1 MLPLEILYETR
12 GLPGFDL
19 PPELSNLYGGPLGF
33 AEPRVFANFVATLD
47 GVVAVPGAVQSNRMV
62 SGDIEADRFVMGLL
76 RACADVVLIGS
87 GTLHGSPRTR
97 WTPGHA
103 CPAALEA
110 FVELRS
116 SRGQPPQPQL
126 AVVTGS
132 GSLES
137 SHPALAAGALV
148 LTTKGGA
155 ARLRGRLPA
164 AAEILTVG
172 SGTAVAPGDAV
183 RTLLDRGHRLILSE
197 AGPRLFGSLLAAG
210 LVDELFLT
218 SSPLVAGRGRASRRP
233 GLVEGTELLP
243 ERRLEGRLLSVRRQ
257 GGHLFLRYAFPPARI
272 G

>member
-1 MLPLEILYETR
+1 MLPLEVLYERR

-19 PPELSNLYGGPLGF
+19 PAELSNLYGGPLGF
-33 AEPRVFANFVATLD
+33 AEPRVFANFVTTLD
-47 GVVAVPGAVQSNRMV
+47 GVVAVPGVVQANRLI

-103 CPAALEA
+103 YPGALRTFA
-110 FVELRS
+110 ELRS
-116 SRGQPPQPQL
+116 RRKQPPEPQL

-132 GSLES
+132 GSIQI
-137 SHPALAAGALV
+137 SHPALEAGALV
-148 LTTKGGA
+148 LTTEAGA

-164 AAEILTVG
+164 AVEVLTVG
-172 SGTAVAPGDAV
+172 DGTSVAPRDAV
-183 RTLLDRGHRLILSE
+183 RALLDRDHRFILTE

-210 LVDELFLT
+210 LVDEVFLT
-218 SSPLVAGRGRASRRP
+218 SSPVLAGRGSTAGRM

-243 ERRLEGRLLSVRRQ
+243 ERRLEGRLLGVRRQ
-257 GGHLFLRYAFPPARI
+257 GEHLFLRYEFPTRTD
-272 G
+272 